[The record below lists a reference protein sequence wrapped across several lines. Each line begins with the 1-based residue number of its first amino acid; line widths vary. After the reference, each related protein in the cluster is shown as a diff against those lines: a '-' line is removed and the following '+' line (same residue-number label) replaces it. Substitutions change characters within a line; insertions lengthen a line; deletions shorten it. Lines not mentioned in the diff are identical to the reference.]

1 MKPRILI
8 VVDVPGWALDRTA
21 TNVMKRLADLYQ
33 FEKVFNAH
41 AVDKIR
47 EQKFDLL
54 YVAYETQFQDAHI
67 EVELPPRAVTGVRS
81 HFKWDGGGKGLPP
94 SEAFLG
100 HIRRFTGIHVPSRI
114 LYDIFHEL
122 HPAVFYTP
130 HGVDTEMFRPRPER
144 GFSSPSGELVLG
156 WAGSLTN
163 HPGKRGVNDF
173 IMPALEGLKGVT
185 FRLAAR
191 EEKWRTQEEM
201 VAFYQ
206 GLDAVICASRT
217 EGGPHPLLEAS
228 ACQIPVISTRVG
240 LAPELIE
247 HGRNGL
253 LVDRTVEAI
262 RDAVIRLR
270 DDQELRLKM
279 GRSAREIVEARW
291 NWDVQ
296 ARNYIPFFEH
306 GLKHPIAGDEVS

>member
-8 VVDVPGWALDRTA
+8 IVDVPGWALDRTA
-21 TNVMKRLADLYQ
+21 ENLMARLKDLYQ
-33 FEKVFNAH
+33 FEKVFNAQ
-41 AVDKIR
+41 AIEKIR
-47 EQKFDLL
+47 EGQFDLL
-54 YVAYETQFQDAHI
+54 YITYETQFQDARI
-67 EVELPPRAVTGVRS
+67 EVVLPPRAVTGVRS

-94 SEAFLG
+94 SEAFLE
-100 HIRRFTGIHVPSRI
+100 HLRRFMAIHVPSRI
-114 LYDIFHEL
+114 LHAIFHEL

-130 HGVDTEMFRPRPER
+130 HGVDTEVFRPRPA
-144 GFSSPSGELVLG
+144 GPLSSPVGELVLG

-163 HPGKRGVNDF
+163 HPGKRGVDDF
-173 IMPALEGLKGVT
+173 ILPALEGLKGVT

-201 VAFYQ
+201 VEFYQ
-206 GLDAVICASRT
+206 GLDALICASRT

-247 HGRNGL
+247 HGKNGL
-253 LVDRTVEAI
+253 LIDRTVKAI
-262 RDAVIRLR
+262 RGAVMRLR
-270 DDQELRLKM
+270 DDQELRLQM
-279 GRSAREIVEARW
+279 GLRAREIVEAVW

-296 ARNYIPFFEH
+296 TRNYVPFFEH
-306 GLKHPIAGDEVS
+306 GLKHPVAGNGVS